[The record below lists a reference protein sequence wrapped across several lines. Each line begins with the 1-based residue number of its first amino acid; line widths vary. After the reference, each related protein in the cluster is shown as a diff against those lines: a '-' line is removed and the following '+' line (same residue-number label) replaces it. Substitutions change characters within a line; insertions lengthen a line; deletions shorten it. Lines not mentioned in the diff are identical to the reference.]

1 MAISR
6 YLDEL
11 GSFDINTAN
20 DGVDTDVATIA
31 EDVIGE
37 AVAGHLD
44 AALTV
49 GVEPVQLQ
57 FSLDHLFA
65 KISISWL
72 SIASE

>member
-37 AVAGHLD
+37 AMRGHLNT
-44 AALTV
+44 ALAM

-57 FSLDHLFA
+57 FSLDHLCQR
-65 KISISWL
+65 KNISWL
-72 SIASE
+72 SISSE